1 MTTTILVLVT
11 VGLLTALLYKRANL
25 VLTTAVFAGITV
37 AAFIFKAAPG
47 FYFTTLVITAVLAF
61 LASPLRGTI
70 VTRPIFA
77 IYKKILPQMSDTEK
91 TALEAGTVGWDGELF
106 AGKPDWNVLANIPQ
120 PGLSAEEQA
129 FMDGP
134 CEELAAMTNSWEID
148 HEHAELPPEMWAHM
162 RKHKFFGMII
172 PKKYGGLEF
181 SAQAQAAVLQK
192 ICANS
197 SVMSTVGVPNSLG
210 PGELIHNYGT
220 QEQKDYYLPRLA
232 DGREVPCFALTG
244 PRAGSDATSLPDTGV
259 VCKGMYE
266 GKEVVGIKLNFSK
279 RYITLAPVATVVG
292 LAFRM
297 FDPEGL
303 IGDKEDIGITCAL
316 IPRDTENMQIGRRHH
331 PTGSPFLNGPIV
343 GKDVFVPLDFIIGGE
358 KMAGH
363 GWRMLVEC
371 LSVGRCITLPS
382 SGTGGAKYAVA
393 TSGAYTR
400 IRRQFNVSVAQ
411 LEGVQ
416 EALARIATDAY
427 ISAAA
432 STNTCAMVDMGQVP
446 SVPSAILKYHLTE
459 IARSVS
465 NDAMDVHGGRG
476 VMMGPSNYLGRGY
489 QSVPVAITVE
499 GANILTRSMIIF
511 GQGAIRCHPYVLP
524 EMEAAESNDL
534 KAFDKALFGHFG
546 FIFSNAARA
555 LVIGLTCAKLTGAP
569 VSGPAAKYYKKV
581 NRGTAAFALM
591 VDSAMF
597 SLGGA
602 LKFREMVSARLGDM
616 VSKLYLMTMVLKH
629 WENQGR
635 QNADLPLL
643 DYSCQK
649 LWAEYEDALDGLL
662 KNLPARPLA
671 WVLRRIVLPYGV
683 TAKRPSDTLSS
694 KVAGLI
700 TADTASRDRLMAGT
714 YQGDKLGVNQ
724 ELNNPVAVYN
734 RLLKEID
741 KADPLYKKIAKAV
754 KKDILN
760 PDVLSIEERI
770 KACGEK
776 DILTADEVAFMLDF
790 ETRVL
795 DMLMVDDFDFDN
807 LGKNPQSIDKAHGD
821 TIKAA

>member
-1 MTTTILVLVT
+1 MTTPIWVLLAIVAI
-11 VGLLTALLYKRANL
+11 TALLYKRANL
-25 VLTTAVFAGITV
+25 VLTTAVVAGLAAAAYFTG
-37 AAFIFKAAPG
+37 ASNAFIIPMAIASG
-47 FYFTTLVITAVLAF
+47 ILAF
-61 LASPLRGTI
+61 LAVAPLRAAVLG
-70 VTRPIFA
+70 RPIFA
-77 IYKKILPQMSDTEK
+77 IYKKILPEMSETEK

-106 AGKPDWNVLANIPQ
+106 AGKPNWQVLMDLPK
-120 PGLSAEEQA
+120 PELSAEEQA
-129 FMDGP
+129 FLDGP
-134 CEELAAMTNSWEID
+134 CDELAAMTNSWEID
-148 HEHAELPPEMWAHM
+148 HERADLPPEMWDHI

-220 QEQKDYYLPRLA
+220 QEQKDFYLPRLA

-259 VCKGMYE
+259 VCKGMHE
-266 GKEVVGIKLNFSK
+266 GKEVLGIKLNFSK

-297 FDPEGL
+297 FDPEKLLGET
-303 IGDKEDIGITCAL
+303 EDIGITCAL
-316 IPRDTENMQIGRRHH
+316 IPRETENMEIGRRHH
-331 PTGSPFLNGPIV
+331 PTGSPFLNGPII

-382 SGTGGAKYAVA
+382 SGAGGAKYAVA
-393 TSGAYTR
+393 TTGAYSR

-416 EALARIATDAY
+416 EALARITSDAY
-427 ISAAA
+427 IGTAA
-432 STNTCAMVDMGQVP
+432 STNTCAMVDLGQVP

-459 IARSVS
+459 IARNVS

-524 EMEAAESNDL
+524 EMEAAQNDDLES
-534 KAFDKALFGHFG
+534 FDKALFGHFG

-555 LVIGLTCAKLTGAP
+555 LVMGLTGSKLTSSP
-569 VSGPAAKYYKKV
+569 VSGPTAKYYKQV

-591 VDSAMF
+591 VDSSMF

-602 LKFREMVSARLGDM
+602 LKFREMISGRLGDL
-616 VSKLYLMTMVLKH
+616 VSNLYLMTMVLKH

-635 QNADLPLL
+635 QTADLPLL
-643 DYSCQK
+643 DHACQK
-649 LWAEYEDALDGLL
+649 LWADYEDALDGLL

-671 WVLRRIVLPYGV
+671 WILRRIVLPYGK
-683 TAKRPSDTLSS
+683 TAQRPNDVLATKVASLITSDTDTRTR
-694 KVAGLI
+694 LI
-700 TADTASRDRLMAGT
+700 TGT
-714 YQGDKLGVNQ
+714 YQGEKLGVKQ
-724 ELNNPVAVYN
+724 ELDNPVAIYN
-734 RLLKEID
+734 QLLKEID
-741 KADPLYKKIAKAV
+741 KADPLYKKVAKAV
-754 KKDILN
+754 KSNDIN
-760 PDVLSIEERI
+760 ADVLSIEERI
-770 KACGEK
+770 KVCGEK
-776 DILTADEVAFMLDF
+776 NILTADEVAFMIDF
-790 ETRVL
+790 EERVL
-795 DMLMVDDFDFDN
+795 NMLMVDDFDFDN
-807 LGKNPQSIDKAHGD
+807 LGTKPQSIDKAHGD
-821 TIKAA
+821 MKAA